1 MTKPT
6 PPDPDTGVAGDVTVG
21 AGHNQ
26 PHLPD
31 THLDQQGVSGR
42 SVLDGTITAVE
53 PDTEPVHP
61 LRADD
66 VQPLIPKEIG

>member
-6 PPDPDTGVAGDVTVG
+6 PPDP
-21 AGHNQ
+21 Q
-26 PHLPD
+26 P
-31 THLDQQGVSGR
+31 
-42 SVLDGTITAVE
+42 GTITAAE
-53 PDTEPVHP
+53 PDTEPAHP